1 MGFMLA
7 YFFTRI
13 NVRIEHV
20 THSKCREDF
29 LKRVK
34 ENECLR
40 KEAKEKK
47 IKVEIKRKVLE
58 TPSFKSSCM

>member
-1 MGFMLA
+1 MLL
-7 YFFTRI
+7 TRI

-34 ENECLR
+34 ENERLR
-40 KEAKEKK
+40 KEVKEKK
-47 IKVEIKRKVLE
+47 IKVELKRKVFD
-58 TPSFKSSCM
+58 TPLFKNLPVMHML

>member
-1 MGFMLA
+1 MN
-7 YFFTRI
+7 FFTRI

-34 ENECLR
+34 ENEHLR
-40 KEAKEKK
+40 KESKEKK
-47 IKVEIKRKVLE
+47 IKVELKRKVRE
-58 TPSFKSSCM
+58 TPSFKISCM